1 VSNSNRLLSILRS
14 LSPVDV
20 QNRLMIIS
28 DRELALG
35 MMYMSD
41 KDRNYV
47 FSFLSK
53 TKAGRVHEEIIRQQN
68 QYITYKQY
76 EVSTAHLIQTLIR
89 PGKRTALKSYLRPH
103 RGRRRNE

>member
-1 VSNSNRLLSILRS
+1 MTKTEKLLSILRS

-35 MMYMSD
+35 LMYMTD
-41 KDRNYV
+41 KDRNYI

-53 TKAGRVHEEIIRQQN
+53 AKADRVNEEIIRQQH
-68 QYITYKQY
+68 QHITYKQY
-76 EVSTAHLIQTLIR
+76 EVSIANLLQTLVS
-89 PGKRTALKSYLRPH
+89 PGKRTALKSYLRP
-103 RGRRRNE
+103 RRNRRDR